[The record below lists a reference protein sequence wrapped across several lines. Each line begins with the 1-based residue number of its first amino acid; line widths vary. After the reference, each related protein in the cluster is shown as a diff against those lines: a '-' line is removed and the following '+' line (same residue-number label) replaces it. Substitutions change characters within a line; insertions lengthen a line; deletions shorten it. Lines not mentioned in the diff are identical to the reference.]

1 MSLINRF
8 HEVAN
13 DALVAISDHLAPEA
27 KLTLVIYTP
36 GKPEQDIVLKG
47 RGVDAD
53 EVVNTLRRRGS
64 LSLDGDN
71 AYKRSICDVV
81 VGSLACG
88 KQNNNQPPVN
98 HWGQQFWDIGRAEG
112 ALQEE
117 LVQALR
123 LARKELDA
131 CQRVIHYAGGFTP
144 AYVDDAQAAIKVADA
159 VLAKIPA

>member
-1 MSLINRF
+1 MSAINRF

-13 DALVAISDHLAPEA
+13 DALVKISDHLKPEA
-27 KLTLVIYTP
+27 KLTLAIYTP
-36 GKPEQDIVLKG
+36 GEPEQDIVFKG
-47 RGVDAD
+47 PGVEAD
-53 EVVNTLRRRGS
+53 EVVNTLRRRGG

-71 AYKRSICDVV
+71 AYKRGLCDVI

-88 KQNNNQPPVN
+88 KQNNNPPPES

-117 LVQALR
+117 LVVALR

-131 CQRVIHYAGGFTP
+131 CQRVIHYAGGFDP

-159 VLAKIPA
+159 VLEKIPA

>member
-1 MSLINRF
+1 MSAINRF

-13 DALVAISDHLAPEA
+13 DALVAISDHLLPEA

-36 GKPEQDIVLKG
+36 GEPEQDIVLKG
-47 RGVDAD
+47 PGADAD
-53 EVVNTLRRRGS
+53 EVVNTLRRRGG
-64 LSLDGDN
+64 LSLDGEN
-71 AYKRSICDVV
+71 AYKLGLCDVV

-88 KQNNNQPPVN
+88 KQNNNPPPVN

-144 AYVDDAQAAIKVADA
+144 AYVDYAQAAIKVADT

>member
-1 MSLINRF
+1 MSAINRF

-13 DALVAISDHLAPEA
+13 DALVQISDHLVPGA
-27 KLTLVIYTP
+27 KLTLAIYVS
-36 GKPEQDIVLKG
+36 GEPEQVIALMG
-47 RGVDAD
+47 HGVAAD
-53 EVVNTLRRRGS
+53 EVVNTLRRRAA

-71 AYKRSICDVV
+71 AYKCGVCDVA
-81 VGSLACG
+81 VGAMAAG
-88 KQNNNQPPVN
+88 KQNNNQPPGG
-98 HWGQQFWDIGRAEG
+98 HWGQRFWDIGRAEG

-117 LVQALR
+117 LIQALR

-159 VLAKIPA
+159 VLEKIPA